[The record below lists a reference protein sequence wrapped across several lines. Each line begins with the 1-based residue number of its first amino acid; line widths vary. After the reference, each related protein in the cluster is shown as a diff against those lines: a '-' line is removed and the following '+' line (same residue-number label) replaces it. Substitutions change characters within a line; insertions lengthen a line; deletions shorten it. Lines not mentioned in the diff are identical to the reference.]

1 MADIFFGPLKRSYEF
16 NRMVQGI
23 REGNTPIHASGL
35 VQSQKAHMACA
46 LFEQLECKSALVV
59 AYSELDAKIIYED
72 ARFYAGEKAVYMP
85 SSEMFF
91 YSMEAR
97 DRSEEIKRVQAL
109 SKIAKGERCILI
121 VSVEALLKKYI
132 PKDIL
137 VKSIIDIDAND
148 TLDVQWI
155 SAKLSRM
162 GYEREAKVEGA
173 GQFSVR
179 GGIIDI
185 FSPGYEYPVRIE
197 LFGDEIDSM
206 RSFDPISQKS
216 LEKINSF
223 EILPAREIVYE
234 DDKPLLEGEEGEI
247 AGGNGEDA
255 LRNIQMIRDGI
266 YFEGIENYVD
276 YIYEKP
282 DTLISYLPKDSL
294 VIMNEPSRITE
305 RERNYRDEFNDIFIS
320 SFEKGCALQGQSDV
334 LLGMED
340 IIDDIDDRPVVLMS
354 MLPKDVTGFEKS
366 LSLNFAAREI
376 HPFGAKRDMFI
387 SELRYL
393 KDKGHSI
400 LISIGDKDAAK
411 NIYDMVESAGLACS
425 IVERRDADLK
435 PSQIAVTIGG
445 VASGF
450 SYTDAA
456 FTLITDKEV
465 LGAHKKSPA
474 KRKKKIKNARQIE
487 SFLELST
494 GDYVVHESHGIG
506 KYEGMSQLAVGDI
519 KKDYLKIIYASSDSL
534 YVPTDQLDKVQKYIG
549 SDGER
554 VKLSKL
560 GSSEWNKVKKKTQKA
575 VEDMAKELV
584 ELYAKREE
592 RKGYPFGEDTTWQ
605 REFENLFPY
614 EETEDQK
621 KAIEEVKRDME
632 SDKIMD
638 RLICGDVGYG
648 KTEVAIRAVFK
659 ACMDSK
665 QVALLVPT
673 TILAQQHYTTFAG
686 RFENFPIRVEVLS
699 RFKTEKQQKQIIEDA
714 RKGLV
719 DVLIGTHRILSKDI
733 SFKDLGLLVI
743 DEEQRFGVKHKEKIK
758 KVKESVDVLTLSAT
772 PIPRTLHMSL
782 TGIRDM
788 SVIEEPPEE
797 RHPVRTFVVEAK
809 ESIMA
814 DAIEREI
821 ARGGQVFFV
830 YNRVNG
836 IEDIAAKIKSIVPS
850 ANVDLGHGQMSSRQ
864 LEKVMMRFLQKETN
878 VLVCTTIIETGMDIS
893 NANTII
899 VYDAD
904 KMGLSQLYQLRGR
917 VGRSSRQA
925 YAYFAYE
932 KDKVLSEVS
941 EKRLKAIKEFTE
953 FGSGFKIA
961 MRDLEI
967 RGAGNLLGSQQHG
980 HMASIGYDLY
990 VKMLSNAIKSLKGEE
1005 VVKEADTE
1013 IELKLE
1019 AYIPKDY
1026 IDDESTKI
1034 EIYKKIASIE
1044 DKQDMYEIQEEIEDR
1059 FSDIPLPV
1067 GTLIMAGYAKALG
1080 KKLDV
1085 KSIRWRDDKIL
1096 IEPYYMFRP
1105 KEKNHYK
1112 LITEIAEVMEKMIK

>member
-16 NRMVQGI
+16 NRMIQGI

-46 LFEQLECKSALVV
+46 LFEQIECRSALVV

-109 SKIAKGERCILI
+109 SKIAKGERCILV

-137 VKSIIDIDAND
+137 IKSIIGIDAND

-234 DDKPLLEGEEGEI
+234 DHKPLLEGVEDEI

-305 RERNYRDEFNDIFIS
+305 RERNYREEFNEIFLN
-320 SFEKGCALQGQSDV
+320 SFEKGYALQGQSDI
-334 LLGMED
+334 LLGVED
-340 IIDDIDDRPVVLMS
+340 IMDDADDRPVVLMS
-354 MLPKDVTGFEKS
+354 MLPKDVRGFGKS

-387 SELRYL
+387 SELKYL

-411 NIYDMVESAGLACS
+411 NIYDMVESSGLACS

-465 LGAHKKSPA
+465 LGAHKKGQE

-519 KKDYLKIIYASSDSL
+519 KKDYLKITYAGSDSL

-560 GSSEWNKVKKKTQKA
+560 GSNEWNKVKKKTQKA

-592 RKGYPFGEDTTWQ
+592 RKGYSFAEDTTWQ
-605 REFENLFPY
+605 GEFENLFPY

-632 SDKIMD
+632 SDRIMD

-659 ACMDSK
+659 ACMESK

-673 TILAQQHYTTFAG
+673 TILAQQHYVTFAG

-758 KVKESVDVLTLSAT
+758 KVKETVDVLALSAT

-990 VKMLSNAIKSLKGEE
+990 VKMLSNAIKRLKGEE

-1019 AYIPKDY
+1019 AYIPQDY

-1044 DKQDMYEIQEEIEDR
+1044 DKKDMYEIQEEIEDR

-1085 KSIRWRDDKIL
+1085 KAIRWRDDKIL